1 MRTSSKFKQALFD
14 CMSKEY
20 DLLLS
25 DEDDYK
31 YDFSKKFERKM
42 KKLISRRNKSYYH
55 IINTSFKRVARI
67 ALAILIASITTV
79 MSVDA
84 LREKIAGFF
93 ITRLKKYSI
102 VQSENI
108 NEKNYDK
115 IIEDICNVTYG
126 LDGYKICDISENNKY
141 ISISYAKEKYN
152 VYFNQCLS
160 EELNEWAN
168 TEGVEI
174 QKIYINGNE
183 ALYFKDI
190 IGFHNYIWKD
200 GKYGFHLMTDGT
212 TKEES
217 LKMAESVK
225 ITGDY
230 KLEEIKPKTNY
241 EITYDLKKYKL
252 INYWISYYEPYEKYD
267 IDDYSVLYTKDEY
280 SSNIMFLETK
290 KELFIRDNLNQ
301 KYDDNNARIFHTK
314 INGKEA
320 IFFLND
326 NYDYD
331 FVWSNDEYVFELTV
345 PFSFTKEEGIKLAE
359 SVKKL
364 QN

>member
-1 MRTSSKFKQALFD
+1 MFDTKFKQALFD

-31 YDFSKKFERKM
+31 YEFSKKFERKM

-55 IINTSFKRVARI
+55 IINTSHKRAACI
-67 ALAILIASITTV
+67 ILAIIIATITAV
-79 MSVDA
+79 AGVGAIRD
-84 LREKIAGFF
+84 KIKKYH
-93 ITRLKKYSI
+93 ISRLKEYSI
-102 VQSENI
+102 IRSENI
-108 NEKNYDK
+108 DDADHGK
-115 IIEDICNVTYG
+115 IIEDTCNITYG
-126 LDGYKICDISENNKY
+126 LTGYKITQIAEDLTFRNITYSKGNNIVMFYQTLSGQY
-141 ISISYAKEKYN
+141 IGSD
-152 VYFNQCLS
+152 
-160 EELNEWAN
+160 N
-168 TEGVEI
+168 TEGVEVK
-174 QKIYINGNE
+174 KIYTNGNE
-183 ALYFKDI
+183 TLYFKDI
-190 IGFHNYIWKD
+190 MGYYTYIWDD
-200 GKYGFHLMTDGT
+200 GKYAFKLMMNG

-359 SVKKL
+359 SVKKSRS
-364 QN
+364 

>member
-1 MRTSSKFKQALFD
+1 MFDTKFKQALFD
-14 CMSKEY
+14 CMTQEY

-31 YDFSKKFERKM
+31 YEFSKKFERKM

-55 IINTSFKRVARI
+55 IINTSFKRVACI

-230 KLEEIKPKTNY
+230 KLKEIEPQMNY
-241 EITYDLKKYKL
+241 KITYDLSKYEL
-252 INYWISYYEPYEKYD
+252 VDYWVAYYEPYRKDNIDNGYVTYGKDGNIFD
-267 IDDYSVLYTKDEY
+267 IMLS
-280 SSNIMFLETK
+280 ETR
-290 KELFIRDNLNQ
+290 KESFTWFNLMQ
-301 KYDDNNARIFHTK
+301 KYNNDNTRIFHTK
-314 INGKEA
+314 INGKDA
-320 IFFLND
+320 IFFLD
-326 NYDYD
+326 YNYDYN

-359 SVKKL
+359 SIKKS
-364 QN
+364 QS